1 MPHSRQSSSPGVES
15 LLSLAQRG
23 LKYLSA
29 HVDKTET
36 IIINGTV
43 FPLDAFSL
51 NDRNDLAYLPP
62 GETQRQVSLL
72 SLAAYK
78 GLDEVIH
85 ALAGILNHSDH
96 RQDHLDDA
104 LFWAHFANHEETAD
118 LLLDFGANP
127 GQESRSNGLHGAVRR
142 QHMSQVRLYIQ
153 EFGVPVDVEDGH
165 GATPVMYAMQ
175 LEHPHDVET
184 ISSLFDLGADPR
196 HEFGDEGWSYAQYAS
211 AIWEKEYLVK
221 WLEVKRR
228 EAEAKAKRTTRT
240 TPTSIRKSSCT
251 IGRD

>member
-1 MPHSRQSSSPGVES
+1 MPHSRQSSSPRVKS
-15 LLSLAQRG
+15 LLRLAQRR

-29 HVDKTET
+29 LVDKTET
-36 IIINGTV
+36 IVINGTV
-43 FPLDAFSL
+43 FPLDNFSL
-51 NDRNDLAYLPP
+51 NNRNDLAYLPP
-62 GETQRQVSLL
+62 GATQRQVSLL
-72 SLAAYK
+72 SLAAYE
-78 GLDEVIH
+78 GQDDIIH
-85 ALAGILNHSDH
+85 VLAGILKHSDH
-96 RQDHLDDA
+96 RQDDLDDA

-153 EFGVPVDVEDGH
+153 EFGAPVDVEDGH

-175 LEHPHDVET
+175 LEYPHDVET

-211 AIWEKEYLVK
+211 AIWGKEYLAK
-221 WLEVKRR
+221 WLEVKRH
-228 EAEAKAKRTTRT
+228 EAEAEANLTAANEVARHLVFM
-240 TPTSIRKSSCT
+240 PS
-251 IGRD
+251 